1 MAKRHLTGLVKMDI
15 GKTIGV
21 CSKCHAE
28 FASGA
33 NRSPVAQA
41 ELKTMFDAHTVFS
54 AKKKLSSLSAPGLDP
69 VT

>member
-1 MAKRHLTGLVKMDI
+1 MDI

-33 NRSPVAQA
+33 NRSPIAQA

-54 AKKKLSSLSAPGLDP
+54 AKKKL
-69 VT
+69 